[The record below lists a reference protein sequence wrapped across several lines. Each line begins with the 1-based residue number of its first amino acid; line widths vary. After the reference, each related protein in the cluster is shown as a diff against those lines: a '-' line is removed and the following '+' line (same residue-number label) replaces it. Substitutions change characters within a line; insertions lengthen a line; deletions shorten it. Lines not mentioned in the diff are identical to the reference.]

1 MEQIFGIKLNAKQMA
16 LYRVEKM
23 LQENNNRIKITGK
36 KEAYAINIMF
46 SVCEELGLN
55 IK

>member
-1 MEQIFGIKLNAKQMA
+1 MA
-16 LYRVEKM
+16 LYRVEKI
-23 LQENNNRIKITGK
+23 LQEKNKCIQITGK